1 MGAFFIP
8 QRGIFFSVHG
18 KAVFKPVERRLP
30 SGGIRIPD
38 GLKKP
43 ATGFLGPSGGLHAFF
58 APSELA
64 SARVRKGLP
73 GLFSLFRILYADD
86 AGAHTRSNGVVVWDV
101 HN

>member
-1 MGAFFIP
+1 M
-8 QRGIFFSVHG
+8 HG
-18 KAVFKPVERRLP
+18 KAVFKPVEQRLA

-43 ATGFLGPSGGLHAFF
+43 ATGFLGPSGGIHAFF

-64 SARVRKGLP
+64 SARVSKGFP
-73 GLFSLFRILYADD
+73 GLFSLSRVLYADD
-86 AGAHTRSNGVVVWDV
+86 AGTHTRSNGVVVRDV

>member
-8 QRGIFFSVHG
+8 KGGYFFPVHG
-18 KAVFKPVERRLP
+18 KAVFKPVERRLA

-43 ATGFLGPSGGLHAFF
+43 ATGFLGPSGGIHAFF
-58 APSELA
+58 APLELA
-64 SARVRKGLP
+64 SARASKGFP

-86 AGAHTRSNGVVVWDV
+86 AGPHTRPNGVVVRDV

>member
-1 MGAFFIP
+1 M
-8 QRGIFFSVHG
+8 HG
-18 KAVFKPVERRLP
+18 KAVFKPVERRLA

-43 ATGFLGPSGGLHAFF
+43 ATGFLGPSGGIHAFF

-64 SARVRKGLP
+64 SARVSKALP
-73 GLFSLFRILYADD
+73 GLFSLSRILYADD
-86 AGAHTRSNGVVVWDV
+86 AGPHTRPNGVVVRDV

>member
-1 MGAFFIP
+1 M
-8 QRGIFFSVHG
+8 HG
-18 KAVFKPVERRLP
+18 KAVFKPVERRLT

-43 ATGFLGPSGGLHAFF
+43 ATGFLGPSGGIHAFF

-64 SARVRKGLP
+64 SARVSKGFP
-73 GLFSLFRILYADD
+73 GLFSLSRILYADD
-86 AGAHTRSNGVVVWDV
+86 AGTHTRPNGVVVRDV

>member
-1 MGAFFIP
+1 M
-8 QRGIFFSVHG
+8 HG

-43 ATGFLGPSGGLHAFF
+43 ATGFLGPSAGIHAFF

-64 SARVRKGLP
+64 SARAGKGFP
-73 GLFSLFRILYADD
+73 GLFSLFGILYADD
-86 AGAHTRSNGVVVWDV
+86 TGAHTRSNGVVVWDV